1 MDTFCT
7 IDPSGLLLMLSV
19 SKSSLGVTARGR
31 AKPLAICGTRGG
43 SEVVVSVV
51 PATLHHL
58 LAALLFPKRVNLRY
72 PAILHINGSAIALL
86 CNRPPN
92 SAVSRK
98 IAIPR
103 YRRRRSGPLHA
114 SPHRRMCSLVGVNW
128 REERTVVFG
137 SLSDPAEHQVV
148 VVVLLRLLASDGF
161 PPSRPHSRNN
171 GTSLNSKKR
180 RFFRQR
186 EGVCKKQSTGYKEQV
201 LSYRSKNVGNED
213 VLHLPLHGHSL
224 RYTSLPTPR
233 RTKQRHGNHAHE
245 HGDPPIRPPRKSL
258 PLSLKL
264 HGVRSRRSRPRDEG

>member
-1 MDTFCT
+1 
-7 IDPSGLLLMLSV
+7 MLSV

-72 PAILHINGSAIALL
+72 PAILHINGSAIALP

-92 SAVSRK
+92 SAVSRR

-171 GTSLNSKKR
+171 GTSLNSKKTALLSSAGR
-180 RFFRQR
+180 
-186 EGVCKKQSTGYKEQV
+186 GVQETVHRIQGTSSIIQKQECRKRGCPPSPSSRP
-201 LSYRSKNVGNED
+201 LS
-213 VLHLPLHGHSL
+213 PLHITTHTKTNKAASWQPC
-224 RYTSLPTPR
+224 T
-233 RTKQRHGNHAHE
+233 RTW
-245 HGDPPIRPPRKSL
+245 
-258 PLSLKL
+258 
-264 HGVRSRRSRPRDEG
+264 

>member
-7 IDPSGLLLMLSV
+7 MEPSGLLLMLSV
-19 SKSSLGVTARGR
+19 SKSSLGVTGRGR
-31 AKPLAICGTRGG
+31 TKPLAIRGTRGG
-43 SEVVVSVV
+43 SDVIVPVV

-58 LAALLFPKRVNLRY
+58 LPALIFPKRVNLRD
-72 PAILHINGSAIALL
+72 PAILHVNKSAIASP

-92 SAVSRK
+92 SAVFLR

-103 YRRRRSGPLHA
+103 YRRRRSGPLRA
-114 SPHRRMCSLVGVNW
+114 SPHRRMCSLAGTNW

-137 SLSDPAEHQVV
+137 SLSDPAEHQV

-180 RFFRQR
+180 HFFRRR
-186 EGVCKKQSTGYKEQV
+186 EAVCKKQSTGYKEQV

-233 RTKQRHGNHAHE
+233 RTKQRHGNHAYE

-264 HGVRSRRSRPRDEG
+264 HGVRSRRSRSRDEG